1 MTQSN
6 QSENIFGRVV
16 DARRYEPPHLD
27 LGDSNNSRTMM
38 IELTGTGKSVLEIG
52 TSTGYMSRVLRE
64 RGNTVIG
71 VEVDP
76 EAASIAKQ
84 HCDRLLNADIES
96 LLVSDALEKNF
107 FDVVILGDVLE
118 HLKWPDKVIEQ
129 LKSHLRPNGYLVVS
143 LPNVAH
149 GDVIL
154 NLLAGKFPYHDSG
167 LLDITHLRF
176 FGLEDV
182 VKLFDSAG
190 YQICDLRTVR
200 VDVGCTEVSPDLSAV
215 PPELLLGVRSLPHAN
230 SYQFVFRAFR
240 ADECREPLQME
251 NVGLKNS
258 FGAFTTE
265 VRRLRTYLQPEFDE
279 MAAWADKLNAELTQR
294 VQEVQELRALWAK
307 ATRWRRAFVFGFLA
321 PLEWAVGATLVA
333 SELVA
338 RVLRRI
344 SKRQAPLVAPTN
356 PARCSIVIVTWEGK
370 DLLAESLPALLKA
383 VRFDGGEHEI
393 VVVDNGSTDGTQEY
407 LRNHFPEVRVIR
419 NEQNEYFGGGNNLGV
434 QKARNDLIVLLN
446 NDMIVHEDF
455 LAPLRAGFRSP
466 DVFAVAS
473 QVFLAD
479 PSKRREETGKARASF
494 NGCDLDWRHETVLP
508 SDEEQQYVPV
518 FWGHGG
524 AVAVDRHKFLWLGGF
539 DRIYDPFYVEDAD
552 LSYCAWKVGWQ
563 CLMAVQSKVIHKHRS
578 STSRFGKQ
586 FISQIVRRNQYLFLW
601 KNFSDFGKL
610 MAHFARTPRALF
622 RRAGTPGIGIRVEIL
637 AFLGAAERLPA
648 VLRQKLRLA
657 RSVVRSDQEILEVT
671 NTPPDA
677 TIKSNHIDFALGPFS
692 DQLGSGWHDLEV
704 GASRPYRWMTK
715 QASVFLLA
723 PQGEAELLVQGYVP
737 SLSSYEGS
745 GVSLNVRCCGQ
756 QKHFTMKEGGFEYRW
771 PVRDLPA
778 RLPVEVELWVNRTLS
793 SDTDQRKLGIALH
806 SIGLVK
812 HSEFVSK
819 KRGRRHSS
827 ISING
832 ARLGEA
838 GNSQQRRVLMI
849 CAYLPCRG
857 THGGGN
863 MMFNLIRNLSKSHR
877 LTVLSFYEEESELS
891 NVPQLAMYCERVE
904 VLYRGQSF
912 HTSNLFGLK
921 PPEIVR
927 EFYHEGMERL
937 VKSYLATQHFDL
949 MQCEYLQTA
958 HFAHIEP
965 SIPTVLTNHEVLSLS
980 RINHF
985 KHLSWTAGKLKA
997 LISAM
1002 RMLNYEEKMLGRFSA
1017 VVVLTQTE
1025 ADFLARYAPS
1035 TQVRC
1040 HAMGVDCD
1048 FFSPGPEETDPHSVV
1063 FVGSFRHSPNA
1074 NGAMWLL
1081 ERVWPRVVER
1091 YPSAQLYL
1099 VGNHPTPGM
1108 LQKHGKNNV
1117 AVTGWVDDVR
1127 PYLQRGSVVVAPV
1140 FEGAGMR
1147 TKVLEAWAMAKAV
1160 VGTPLAF
1167 EGLTSKDGEYAF
1179 IAEDIDSFARRILE
1193 LLHDEN
1199 LASAMGRRARD
1210 FATASFSWEAFAT
1223 FYANMYQQILRPD
1236 DHGGS
1241 ELQRSEARV
1250 TNFPAAE
1257 KVERH

>member
-1 MTQSN
+1 MIYDCFLFFN
-6 QSENIFGRVV
+6 EFKVLELRLEELNAVV
-16 DARRYEPPHLD
+16 DQFVLVESTWTFSGQPKPLYFRENQHLFGKYLSKIRHIVVEDMPAEYQSAWDVEAYQRDAILRGLTDARPDDRIIVSDVDEIPRAGLVSSFAGTIAAVELDDFYYKLNCKNLLEKTVALVLMRRSLLKTPQEARLLARRHWEHNTPIVQNGGWHFSCTQD
-27 LGDSNNSRTMM
+27 ALG
-38 IELTGTGKSVLEIG
+38 LKLKLESFSHQEFN
-52 TSTGYMSRVLRE
+52 TPELRE
-64 RGNTVIG
+64 TAG
-71 VEVDP
+71 
-76 EAASIAKQ
+76 IA
-84 HCDRLLNADIES
+84 DRI
-96 LLVSDALEKNF
+96 K
-107 FDVVILGDVLE
+107 
-118 HLKWPDKVIEQ
+118 
-129 LKSHLRPNGYLVVS
+129 
-143 LPNVAH
+143 
-149 GDVIL
+149 
-154 NLLAGKFPYHDSG
+154 
-167 LLDITHLRF
+167 
-176 FGLEDV
+176 FGLDFVGRRDHYWCCVPLDQSFPSYLLQHQERFQDL
-182 VKLFDSAG
+182 LFDFTQFHVDRQG
-190 YQICDLRTVR
+190 LIYDL
-200 VDVGCTEVSPDLSAV
+200 
-215 PPELLLGVRSLPHAN
+215 
-230 SYQFVFRAFR
+230 Q
-240 ADECREPLQME
+240 DEKAR
-251 NVGLKNS
+251 
-258 FGAFTTE
+258 
-265 VRRLRTYLQPEFDE
+265 
-279 MAAWADKLNAELTQR
+279 ADKLDLQLDEARSQIRELGSL
-294 VQEVQELRALWAK
+294 VAK
-307 ATRWRRAFVFGFLA
+307 ATRWKRALMGFVMAPFCWVVGALVLLAEFGARFLRRVGKRPA
-321 PLEWAVGATLVA
+321 PLA
-333 SELVA
+333 SP
-338 RVLRRI
+338 I
-344 SKRQAPLVAPTN
+344 DPT
-356 PARCSIVIVTWEGK
+356 RCSIVIVSWEGRN
-370 DLLAESLPALLKA
+370 LLSESLPALLKA
-383 VRFDGGEHEI
+383 VKFEGRDHEI
-393 VVVDNGSTDGTQEY
+393 IVVDNGSTDGTEEY
-407 LRNHFPEVRVIR
+407 LRTHFPQVRVVR
-419 NEQNEYFGGGNNLGV
+419 NPTNEYFAEGNNLGV
-434 QKARNDLIVLLN
+434 AAAKNDILVLLN

-455 LAPLRAGFRSP
+455 LPPLLAGFSSP
-466 DVFAVAS
+466 EVFAVAS

-479 PSKRREETGKARASF
+479 ASKRREETGKARASF

-539 DRIYDPFYVEDAD
+539 DRLYDPFYVEDAD
-552 LSYCAWKVGWQ
+552 LSYSAWKVGWQ

-601 KNFSDFGKL
+601 KNFGDFGKL
-610 MAHFARTPRALF
+610 MAHFARAPRALV
-622 RRAGTPGIGIRVEIL
+622 RRAGAPGIGIRVEML
-637 AFLGAAERLPA
+637 AFLGAAERLSA

-793 SDTDQRKLGIALH
+793 SGTDQRKLGIALH

-812 HSEFVSK
+812 QSDCVSK
-819 KRGRRHSS
+819 KRGRPHSS

-832 ARLGEA
+832 ARFDQA
-838 GNSQQRRVLMI
+838 GNSQQRRVFMV
-849 CAYLPCRG
+849 CAYLPCLG

-863 MMFNLIRNLSKSHR
+863 MMFNLIRNLSKNHR
-877 LTVLSFYEEESELS
+877 LTVLSFYDEESELS
-891 NVPQLAMYCERVE
+891 HVPQLATYCERVE

-912 HTSNLFGLK
+912 RTSNLFGLK

-958 HFAHIEP
+958 HFANIAP

-985 KHLSWTAGKLKA
+985 RHLSWTAGKLKA

-1002 RMLNYEEKMLGRFSA
+1002 RMLNYEEKMLRRFSA
-1017 VVVLTQTE
+1017 VVVLTQAE

-1040 HAMGVDCD
+1040 HAMGVDCN
-1048 FFSPGPEETDPHSVV
+1048 FFSPGPETTDLGSVV

-1081 ERVWPRVVER
+1081 EHVWPRVVER

-1108 LQKHGKNNV
+1108 LQRHGKNNV
-1117 AVTGWVDDVR
+1117 AVAGWVDDVR
-1127 PYLQRGSVVVAPV
+1127 PYLQRASVVVAPV

-1167 EGLTSKDGEYAF
+1167 EGLTSKDGEYSF
-1179 IAEDIDSFARRILE
+1179 LAEDIDSFARRILE
-1193 LLHDEN
+1193 LLHDQN

-1210 FATASFSWEAFAT
+1210 LATSSFSWEAFAT
-1223 FYANMYQQILRPD
+1223 FYANMYEQILRPND
-1236 DHGGS
+1236 YGRSTHQLS
-1241 ELQRSEARV
+1241 ETCV